1 MLNMLFRIE
10 IRYTLVGAH
19 ECASLHVTDILHL
32 APPFLYSY
40 CTNTANIA
48 CKGRHEWQSMVEEDI
63 CVYLVPLSPD
73 PVPSPTNVRPSGRAP
88 RLRATHLA
96 SSNCYIVQLLKVFGF
111 SETYFLDDPFVT
123 MATGTVN

>member
-63 CVYLVPLSPD
+63 CVYLVPLRPD
-73 PVPSPTNVRPSGRAP
+73 PVPSPTNARPS
-88 RLRATHLA
+88 HLA
-96 SSNCYIVQLLKVFGF
+96 SLNCRIVQLLKVFAF